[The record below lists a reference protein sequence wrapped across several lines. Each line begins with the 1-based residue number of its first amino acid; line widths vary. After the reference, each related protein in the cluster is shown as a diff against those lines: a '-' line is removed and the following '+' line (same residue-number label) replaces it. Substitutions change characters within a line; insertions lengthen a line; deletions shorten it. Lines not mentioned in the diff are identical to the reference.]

1 MRPQKFTLPIDSSS
15 FSHTNKKVVIV
26 SVFGKSQYRM
36 KGCKTDMLSSILQV
50 DLLNEPTVDETSM
63 CEIEGYHNVKD
74 KTVYLHLRGFLDSHT
89 LLSEYDRFVEK
100 QDCKDFLSVW
110 AHMRHKYARALLV
123 LFHISHVI
131 ILTHPTHTF
140 DYSYIHLFRAMDIV
154 RQKISP
160 QLSDVLSSI
169 SSIPKDWI
177 SNARPCS
184 PRVLFYFES
193 CPIPMALQDADNGG
207 NIKKLEHS
215 LEDQIYH
222 VLRKNRIVTNIS
234 SNSLFA
240 IPANQEFVYV
250 HNGPTESRDILGY
263 MMKKLI
269 QSCKVSSGGSTS
281 RSLASLDTNLET
293 DDTEIE
299 TRSFKSFLQQHIN
312 LAFGRG
318 FDDNVGRHSVPAYF
332 EVATKFILIITI
344 IVFMETQIPSLS
356 LFCNVANKILEYFI
370 KGTDKDLLS
379 LHSLLDTDVKFS
391 KSRCSKVLP
400 RALQTYQENLPQHY
414 TRAYHESK
422 LAHAMAVF
430 EMHARGPLFE
440 EFSEKLQAECDKH
453 WRTGRQMCEVL
464 SLTGNPCTNPI
475 HKGGSEGAGGGEQ
488 LEPGGDN
495 RHRIFPIY
503 SELPIMEHCSGVRYI
518 CACNC
523 GRCQGPRE
531 DPFSLRQANYDYFQ
545 MLAKQCGCAQLE
557 SIQFP
562 IFQPSTHN
570 FRAAQLFSGTK
581 RKDSLSRTN
590 LSTPQGQT
598 QPCSLGVE
606 NTLND
611 DITAYE
617 SGAPSPL
624 KSDPTEEDVPRLSN
638 KTSLTPSDGHKVVI
652 EVSDDA
658 ENTKEKSLV
667 RQPSTTEYL
676 PGMLHTE
683 SPAGLLPQFSSWSL
697 VCLGPSSL
705 YSHNLGLQH
714 QAGVLPTSAF
724 LLPWDVTVRLEHQK
738 ERGSLWPTINDHGVH
753 GYCPR
758 GKNFQN
764 LNTIRGRKSKSGK
777 EFVVKIFVGVEYECP
792 RGHRFMA
799 SAPDKVLKATGNGIV
814 KDSGNKVTSSTT
826 DMPLYFPCPCRQ
838 TQPLIAQL
846 MRIHVVTPKAPVHV
860 TLNPRV
866 QPGPPPCPIFVTGC
880 EEPIK
885 LSQSA
890 YWVLRLPYVY
900 MGEKGPYLP
909 PKEPVPPSHGRLL
922 AGMYGISEVVPEKK

>member
-1 MRPQKFTLPIDSSS
+1 MTSLLFFFS
-15 FSHTNKKVVIV
+15 FSETDKKVVIV
-26 SVFGKSQYRM
+26 SVFGKSQYRA
-36 KGCKTDMLSSILQV
+36 KGCKTDMLSSILQLNLLDKPEV
-50 DLLNEPTVDETSM
+50 DQQSW
-63 CEIEGYHNVKD
+63 CEIEGYYNPNE
-74 KTVYLHLRGFLDSHT
+74 KTVYLHLRGFLDAHM
-89 LLSEYDRFVEK
+89 LQAEYDKFTEK

-110 AHMRHKYARALLV
+110 AHMKDKYARALLV
-123 LFHISHVI
+123 LFHISHVMV
-131 ILTHPTHTF
+131 LTHPTHTF
-140 DYSYIHLFRAMDIV
+140 DYSYVHLFRAMDIV

-160 QLSDVLSSI
+160 QLSDVLSCIHSL
-169 SSIPKDWI
+169 PKDWI

-184 PRVLFYFES
+184 PRVLFYFET
-193 CPIPMALQDADNGG
+193 CPAVFQGQPGPDNEA

-250 HNGPTESRDILGY
+250 HTGNTDSKDMLGY
-263 MMKKLI
+263 MARKLV
-269 QSCKVSSGGSTS
+269 QSCKTSSSGTTS
-281 RSLASLDTNLET
+281 KSLTSLDSNSVVV
-293 DDTEIE
+293 DDTEAEIH
-299 TRSFKSFLQQHIN
+299 SFRSFLQQHIN
-312 LAFGRG
+312 LAFARG
-318 FDDNVGRHSVPAYF
+318 FDDNVSRHSVPAHF
-332 EVATKFILIITI
+332 E
-344 IVFMETQIPSLS
+344 IPTLNI
-356 LFCNVANKILEYFI
+356 FCQVANKVFDYFI
-370 KGTDKDLLS
+370 YGTDKELLA
-379 LHSLLDTDVKFS
+379 LHNLLDTDVKFS

-400 RALQTYQENLPQHY
+400 RALQAYQENLPQHY

-422 LAHAMAVF
+422 LAHAMGMF

-453 WRTGRQMCEVL
+453 WRAGRQMCEVL
-464 SLTGNPCTNPI
+464 SLTGHPCTNPV
-475 HKGGSEGAGGGEQ
+475 HRGGSEGAGGGEQ
-488 LEPGGDN
+488 SEPREDD
-495 RHRIFPIY
+495 
-503 SELPIMEHCSGVRYI
+503 SELPVREHCSGVRYV

-523 GRCQGPRE
+523 GRIQGSRE
-531 DPFSLRQANYDYFQ
+531 DPFSLKQANYDYFQ

-557 SIQFP
+557 LVQFP
-562 IFQPSTHN
+562 VFQPSTHN
-570 FRAAQLFSGTK
+570 YRAAQLFPATK
-581 RKDSLSRTN
+581 RHDSFSRN
-590 LSTPQGQT
+590 GSSTPQDT
-598 QPCSLGVE
+598 QACSLGAD
-606 NTLND
+606 TLN
-611 DITAYE
+611 E
-617 SGAPSPL
+617 STDYGSGGQSPTT
-624 KSDPTEEDVPRLSN
+624 SDLIEEDIPRLSS
-638 KTSLTPSDGHKVVI
+638 KTSLTPSDSHKVVI
-652 EVSDDA
+652 EVTDSDA
-658 ENTKEKSLV
+658 ENSKDKSLV

-697 VCLGPSSL
+697 ICLGPSSL

-714 QAGVLPTSAF
+714 QVGVFSTSAF

-738 ERGSLWPTINDHGVH
+738 ERNPLWPLVGDHG
-753 GYCPR
+753 GYSSR
-758 GKNFQN
+758 GGKNFQSMN
-764 LNTIRGRKSKSGK
+764 AIRGRKSKGGK

-799 SAPDKVLKATGNGIV
+799 SAPDKVLKATGSGIV

-838 TQPLIAQL
+838 TKPLIAQL

-885 LSQSA
+885 LSQST
-890 YWVLRLPYVY
+890 YWILRLPYVY

-909 PKEPVPPSHGRLL
+909 PKEPIPPSHGRLL

>member
-1 MRPQKFTLPIDSSS
+1 MRPQKFRLPCNPES
-15 FSHTNKKVVIV
+15 FVHTDKKVVIV
-26 SVFGKSQYRM
+26 SVFGKSQYRA
-36 KGCKTDMLSSILQV
+36 KGCKTNMLSSILQV
-50 DLLNEPTVDETSM
+50 GLLDEPEVDKDSF
-63 CEIEGYHNVKD
+63 CNIEGYYDSKD
-74 KTVYLHLRGFLDSHT
+74 KTIYLHLRGLLDTHT
-89 LLSEYDRFVEK
+89 LMAEYDKFLEK

-110 AHMRHKYARALLV
+110 AHMRDKYARALLV

-131 ILTHPTHTF
+131 VLTHSTHTF
-140 DYSYIHLFRAMDIV
+140 DYSYVHLFRAMDIV
-154 RQKISP
+154 RQKVSP
-160 QLSDVLSSI
+160 QLSDVLSCIYSL
-169 SSIPKDWI
+169 PKDWV
-177 SNARPCS
+177 SNVRPCS
-184 PRVLFYFES
+184 PRVLFYFET
-193 CPIPMALQDADNGG
+193 CPAVFQDPASGA

-215 LEDQIYH
+215 LEDQIYQ

-250 HNGPTESRDILGY
+250 HTGTTESRDILGY
-263 MMKKLI
+263 MARKLI

-281 RSLASLDTNLET
+281 RSLASQDSNIQI
-293 DDTEIE
+293 DDSEAE
-299 TRSFKSFLQQHIN
+299 TRSFRSFLQQHIN
-312 LAFGRG
+312 LAFARG
-318 FDDNVGRHSVPAYF
+318 FDDNVGRHTVPAYF
-332 EVATKFILIITI
+332 E
-344 IVFMETQIPSLS
+344 IPSIAT
-356 LFCNVANKILEYFI
+356 FCDVANKVYDYFI
-370 KGTDKDLLS
+370 HGTDKELLS

-414 TRAYHESK
+414 TRTYHETK

-440 EFSEKLQAECDKH
+440 EFSEKLQAECEKH
-453 WRTGRQMCEVL
+453 WRSGRQMCEVL

-475 HKGGSEGAGGGEQ
+475 HRGGSEGAGGGEQ
-488 LEPGGDN
+488 AEQRDGDN
-495 RHRIFPIY
+495 D
-503 SELPIMEHCSGVRYI
+503 LPIREHCSGVRYV

-523 GRCQGPRE
+523 GRCQSSRE

-562 IFQPSTHN
+562 VFQPSTHN
-570 FRAAQLFSGTK
+570 YRPAQLFSTK
-581 RKDSLSRTN
+581 RKDSFSHEEAP
-590 LSTPQGQT
+590 TPQGNT
-598 QPCSLGVE
+598 QACSLGV
-606 NTLND
+606 NTSND
-611 DITAYE
+611 DIRSPYG
-617 SGAPSPL
+617 SGGQSEQTSETNEDAP
-624 KSDPTEEDVPRLSN
+624 KLSS
-638 KTSLTPSDGHKVVI
+638 KTSLTPSDAHKVVI
-652 EVSDDA
+652 EVSDSDA
-658 ENTKEKSLV
+658 ENSKEKSLV

-738 ERGSLWPTINDHGVH
+738 ERGSLWPTIGDH

-764 LNTIRGRKSKSGK
+764 MNTIRGRKSKGGK

-814 KDSGNKVTSSTT
+814 KDSGNKVTSSTA

-838 TQPLIAQL
+838 TKPLIAQL

-880 EEPIK
+880 DEPIK

-900 MGEKGPYLP
+900 MDEKGPYLA
-909 PKEPVPPSHGRLL
+909 PKEPVPTSHGRLL
-922 AGMYGISEVVPEKK
+922 AGMYGISEVLPEKK

>member
-1 MRPQKFTLPIDSSS
+1 MRPQRFQLPCNADR
-15 FSHTNKKVVIV
+15 FPCTDKKVVIV
-26 SVFGKSQYRM
+26 SVFGKSQYRS
-36 KGCKTDMLSSILQV
+36 KGCKTSMLSSILQV
-50 DLLNEPTVDETSM
+50 DLLDEPQMDLDTFS
-63 CEIEGYHNVKD
+63 EIEGYYDTKD
-74 KTVYLHLRGFLDSHT
+74 KTIYLHLRGLLDTHS
-89 LLSEYDRFVEK
+89 LLTEYNRFAEK

-110 AHMRHKYARALLV
+110 AHMRDKYARALLV

-131 ILTHPTHTF
+131 VLVHPTHTF
-140 DYSYIHLFRAMDIV
+140 DYSYVHLFRAMDIV
-154 RQKISP
+154 RQKVSP
-160 QLSDVLSSI
+160 QLSDVLSCIYSL
-169 SSIPKDWI
+169 PKDWVA
-177 SNARPCS
+177 NVRPCS
-184 PRVLFYFES
+184 PRVLFYFET
-193 CPIPMALQDADNGG
+193 CPIVFQDSASGT
-207 NIKKLEHS
+207 NIKRLEHS

-250 HNGPTESRDILGY
+250 HTGTTESRDILGY
-263 MMKKLI
+263 MAKKLI

-281 RSLASLDTNLET
+281 RSLASQDSNIPVDDQET
-293 DDTEIE
+293 E
-299 TRSFKSFLQQHIN
+299 TRSFRLFLQQHIN
-312 LAFGRG
+312 LAFARG

-332 EVATKFILIITI
+332 E
-344 IVFMETQIPSLS
+344 IPTAGI
-356 LFCNVANKILEYFI
+356 FYEVANKVYDYFMH
-370 KGTDKDLLS
+370 GTDKELLT

-414 TRAYHESK
+414 TRAYHETK

-440 EFSEKLQAECDKH
+440 EFSEKLQAECEKH
-453 WRTGRQMCEVL
+453 WRSGRQMCEVL

-475 HKGGSEGAGGGEQ
+475 HRGGSEGAGGGEQ
-488 LEPGGDN
+488 PEPRDN
-495 RHRIFPIY
+495 DND
-503 SELPIMEHCSGVRYI
+503 LPIREHCSGVRYI

-523 GRCQGPRE
+523 GRCQGSRE
-531 DPFSLRQANYDYFQ
+531 DPFSLRQANYEYFQ

-557 SIQFP
+557 NIQFP
-562 IFQPSTHN
+562 VFQPSTHN
-570 FRAAQLFSGTK
+570 YRPAQLLSITKLSDDVRTPYGSG
-581 RKDSLSRTN
+581 
-590 LSTPQGQT
+590 GQF
-598 QPCSLGVE
+598 QQISEP
-606 NTLND
+606 N
-611 DITAYE
+611 
-617 SGAPSPL
+617 
-624 KSDPTEEDVPRLSN
+624 EDVPKLS
-638 KTSLTPSDGHKVVI
+638 KTSLTPSDAHKVVI
-652 EVSDDA
+652 EVSDSDA
-658 ENTKEKSLV
+658 DNKEKSLV

-738 ERGSLWPTINDHGVH
+738 ERGSLWPTISDHGAH

-764 LNTIRGRKSKSGK
+764 MNTIRGRKSKGGK

-814 KDSGNKVTSSTT
+814 KDSGNKVTSSTA

-838 TQPLIAQL
+838 TKPLIAQL

-880 EEPIK
+880 DEPIK

-900 MGEKGPYLP
+900 MDEKGPYLA
-909 PKEPVPPSHGRLL
+909 PKEPVPTSQGRLL

>member
-1 MRPQKFTLPIDSSS
+1 MRVQKFKLPCNVDS
-15 FSHTNKKVVIV
+15 FANADRKVVIV
-26 SVFGKSQYRM
+26 SVFGKSQFCT
-36 KGCKTDMLSSILQV
+36 KGCKAEMLGSVLQV
-50 DLLNEPTVDETSM
+50 DLLDEPGVDEESS
-63 CEIEGYHNVKD
+63 CEIEGYHDVKER
-74 KTVYLHLRGFLDSHT
+74 TVYLHLRGLLDAHT
-89 LLSEYDRFVEK
+89 LVSSYDRFIEK
-100 QDCKDFLSVW
+100 HERKDFLSAW
-110 AHMRHKYARALLV
+110 AHMRDKYARALLI
-123 LFHISHVI
+123 LFHISHIV

-140 DYSYIHLFRAMDIV
+140 DYSYVHLFRALDIV
-154 RQKISP
+154 RQKTSP
-160 QLSDVLSSI
+160 QLSDVLSCI
-169 SSIPKDWI
+169 SGVPKDWI
-177 SNARPCS
+177 SNVRPCS
-184 PRVLFYFES
+184 PRVLFYFET
-193 CPIPMALQDADNGG
+193 CPAVFRDPDSGA

-250 HNGPTESRDILGY
+250 NTGSIESRDIFGY
-263 MMKKLI
+263 MTRKLI
-269 QSCKVSSGGSTS
+269 QSCKLSSGSNTS
-281 RSLASLDTNLET
+281 RSLASIESNLTVTDTDAESHTFRL
-293 DDTEIE
+293 
-299 TRSFKSFLQQHIN
+299 FLQQHIM
-312 LAFGRG
+312 LAFSRG
-318 FDDNVGRHSVPAYF
+318 FDDNVGRHSVPAHF
-332 EVATKFILIITI
+332 E
-344 IVFMETQIPSLS
+344 IPTLS
-356 LFCNVANKILEYFI
+356 LFMEVASKVYEFYIQS
-370 KGTDKDLLS
+370 TDKELLS

-400 RALQTYQENLPQHY
+400 RALQTYQDNLPQHY
-414 TRAYHESK
+414 TRAYHETK
-422 LAHAMAVF
+422 LGHAIAVF

-440 EFSEKLQAECDKH
+440 DFSEKLQVECDKH
-453 WRTGRQMCEVL
+453 WRAGRQMCEVL

-488 LEPGGDN
+488 NEPRDDD
-495 RHRIFPIY
+495 
-503 SELPIMEHCSGVRYI
+503 SDLQVMEHCSGVRYV

-523 GRCQGPRE
+523 GRCQGSRD

-562 IFQPSTHN
+562 VFQPSTHN
-570 FRAAQLFSGTK
+570 FRAAQLFSATQ
-581 RKDSLSRTN
+581 RKDSLCRAE
-590 LSTPQGQT
+590 LSTPQGPT
-598 QPCSLGVE
+598 QGCSLGVSS
-606 NTLND
+606 LHD
-611 DITAYE
+611 DIAAYG
-617 SGAPSPL
+617 SGGQSPPTTC
-624 KSDPTEEDVPRLSN
+624 DPTVEDAPRLCS

-652 EVSDDA
+652 QVTDA
-658 ENTKEKSLV
+658 DLEHTKDRTLI

-683 SPAGLLPQFSSWSL
+683 SPSGLLPQFSSWSL

-714 QAGVLPTSAF
+714 QTGVLSNSAF

-738 ERGSLWPTINDHGVH
+738 DRGSLWPTVGDHSGH
-753 GYCPR
+753 GYSPR

-764 LNTIRGRKSKSGK
+764 MNTIRGRKSKGGK

-799 SAPDKVLKATGNGIV
+799 SAPDKVLKASGNGIV
-814 KDSGNKVTSSTT
+814 KDSGNKVTSSTA
-826 DMPLYFPCPCRQ
+826 DMPLYFPCACRQ
-838 TQPLIAQL
+838 SKPLIAQL

-900 MGEKGPYLP
+900 MGEKGPYLA
-909 PKEPVPPSHGRLL
+909 PKEPVPISHGRLL

>member
-1 MRPQKFTLPIDSSS
+1 MRPHKFKLPCDVDS
-15 FSHTNKKVVIV
+15 FSQTDKKVVIV
-26 SVFGKSQYRM
+26 SVFGKSQYRA
-36 KGCKTDMLSSILQV
+36 KGCKTDMLSSILQLN
-50 DLLNEPTVDETSM
+50 LLDEPEIDQQSG
-63 CEIEGYHNVKD
+63 CEIEGYYNHKE
-74 KTVYLHLRGFLDSHT
+74 KTVCLHLRGFLDART
-89 LLSEYDRFVEK
+89 LLAEYDKFTEK
-100 QDCKDFLSVW
+100 QDCKDFLSIW
-110 AHMRHKYARALLV
+110 AHMKDKYARALLV
-123 LFHISHVI
+123 LFHISHIMV
-131 ILTHPTHTF
+131 LTHPTHTF

-160 QLSDVLSSI
+160 QLSDVLSCIHSL
-169 SSIPKDWI
+169 PKDWI

-184 PRVLFYFES
+184 PRVLFYFET
-193 CPIPMALQDADNGG
+193 CPAVFQNPDNEA

-250 HNGPTESRDILGY
+250 HTGNTDSRDMLGY
-263 MMKKLI
+263 MARKLI
-269 QSCKVSSGGSTS
+269 QSCKTSSSGTTS
-281 RSLASLDTNLET
+281 RSLNNLDSNPIIV
-293 DDTEIE
+293 DDTETE
-299 TRSFKSFLQQHIN
+299 THMFRSFLQQHIN
-312 LAFGRG
+312 LAFVRG
-318 FDDNVGRHSVPAYF
+318 FDDNVSRHSIPAHF
-332 EVATKFILIITI
+332 E
-344 IVFMETQIPSLS
+344 IPTLNI
-356 LFCNVANKILEYFI
+356 FCQVANKVFDYFI
-370 KGTDKDLLS
+370 HGTDKELS
-379 LHSLLDTDVKFS
+379 TLHNLLDTDVKFS

-400 RALQTYQENLPQHY
+400 RALQAYQENLPQHY

-453 WRTGRQMCEVL
+453 WRAGRQMCEVL
-464 SLTGNPCTNPI
+464 SLTGHPCTNPV
-475 HKGGSEGAGGGEQ
+475 HRGGSE
-488 LEPGGDN
+488 
-495 RHRIFPIY
+495 
-503 SELPIMEHCSGVRYI
+503 EHCSGVRYV

-523 GRCQGPRE
+523 GRVQGSRE
-531 DPFSLRQANYDYFQ
+531 DPFSLRQANHDYFQ

-557 SIQFP
+557 SIQFSV
-562 IFQPSTHN
+562 FQPSTHN
-570 FRAAQLFSGTK
+570 YRAAQLFSATK
-581 RKDSLSRTN
+581 RHDSFSRN
-590 LSTPQGQT
+590 GSSTPQDT
-598 QPCSLGVE
+598 QACSLGTD
-606 NTLND
+606 TLND
-611 DITAYE
+611 ENTDYG
-617 SGAPSPL
+617 SGGQSSAT
-624 KSDPTEEDVPRLSN
+624 SDPIEGDIPRLSS
-638 KTSLTPSDGHKVVI
+638 KT
-652 EVSDDA
+652 
-658 ENTKEKSLV
+658 NKSLV

-697 VCLGPSSL
+697 ICLGPSSL

-714 QAGVLPTSAF
+714 QIGVFPTSAF

-738 ERGSLWPTINDHGVH
+738 ERNPLWPLVGDHG

-764 LNTIRGRKSKSGK
+764 MNAIRGRKSKGGK

-814 KDSGNKVTSSTT
+814 KDSGNKVTSSTA

-838 TQPLIAQL
+838 TKPLIAQL

-890 YWVLRLPYVY
+890 YWILRLPYIY

-909 PKEPVPPSHGRLL
+909 PKELVPPSHGRLL

>member
-1 MRPQKFTLPIDSSS
+1 MRPQKFTLPIDASS
-15 FSHTNKKVVIV
+15 FSHTNKKVVVV
-26 SVFGKSQYRM
+26 SVFGKSQYRT

-110 AHMRHKYARALLV
+110 AHMRYKYARALLV

-160 QLSDVLSSI
+160 QLSDVLSGI
-169 SSIPKDWI
+169 STIPKDWI

-193 CPIPMALQDADNGG
+193 CPIPMTLQDADNGG

-332 EVATKFILIITI
+332 E
-344 IVFMETQIPSLS
+344 IPTLS

-370 KGTDKDLLS
+370 KGIDKELLS

-495 RHRIFPIY
+495 

-570 FRAAQLFSGTK
+570 FRAAQLFSGMK

-658 ENTKEKSLV
+658 ENTKGSLLQKSLV

>member
-1 MRPQKFTLPIDSSS
+1 MRPQKFKLPFNTDSLP
-15 FSHTNKKVVIV
+15 NAERKVVVV
-26 SVFGKSQYRM
+26 SVFGKSHFRA
-36 KGCKTDMLSSILQV
+36 KACKTEMLSSILQTS
-50 DLLNEPTVDETSM
+50 LLDDPTVDEDDL
-63 CEIEGYHNVKD
+63 CEIEGYHDAKD
-74 KTVYLHLRGFLDSHT
+74 RVVYLHVRGLLDTHT
-89 LLSEYDRFVEK
+89 LINAYDRFIDK
-100 QDCKDFLSVW
+100 SDSKDFLTAW
-110 AHMRHKYARALLV
+110 AHMREKYSRALLV
-123 LFHISHVI
+123 LFHVSHVL
-131 ILTHPTHTF
+131 ILTHPTHSF
-140 DYSYIHLFRAMDIV
+140 DYSYVHLFRALDVV
-154 RQKISP
+154 RQKTSGQVGEI
-160 QLSDVLSSI
+160 LSGIPGL
-169 SSIPKDWI
+169 PKDWAT
-177 SNARPCS
+177 NVRPCS
-184 PRVLFYFES
+184 PRVLFYFET
-193 CPIPMALQDADNGG
+193 CPSSFRDSEGG

-222 VLRKNRIVTNIS
+222 ILRKNRIVTNIS
-234 SNSLFA
+234 TNSLFA

-250 HNGPTESRDILGY
+250 HTGPTESRDILGH
-263 MMKKLI
+263 MVRKLI
-269 QSCKVSSGGSTS
+269 QSCKVSSGGDTS
-281 RSLASLDTNLET
+281 RSLASVDSLFLSNDLE
-293 DDTEIE
+293 DE
-299 TRSFKSFLQQHIN
+299 THTFKSFLQQHIS
-312 LAFGRG
+312 LAFAKG
-318 FDDNVGRHSVPAYF
+318 FDDNVGRLAAPTHF
-332 EVATKFILIITI
+332 
-344 IVFMETQIPSLS
+344 QIPTLS
-356 LFCNVANKILEYFI
+356 LFFEVVNKLMDFFVKRMDRE
-370 KGTDKDLLS
+370 TS
-379 LHSLLDTDVKFS
+379 TLHHLLDTDVKFS

-400 RALQTYQENLPQHY
+400 RALQTYQDGLPQHY
-414 TRAYHESK
+414 TRAYHETK

-440 EFSEKLQAECDKH
+440 EFSEKLQQECDKH
-453 WRTGRQMCEVL
+453 WRAGKQMCEVL

-488 LEPGGDN
+488 VEPRDDDGD
-495 RHRIFPIY
+495 
-503 SELPIMEHCSGVRYI
+503 LPIMEHSSGVRYV

-545 MLAKQCGCAQLE
+545 LLAKQCGCSQLE

-562 IFQPSTHN
+562 VFQPSIHN
-570 FRAAQLFSGTK
+570 FRPAQLFPVTK
-581 RKDSLSRTN
+581 RKDSFSRIE

-598 QPCSLGVE
+598 QACSLGV
-606 NTLND
+606 NTLHDDVPVFGSGQSAPTSDLIND
-611 DITAYE
+611 DHQ
-617 SGAPSPL
+617 
-624 KSDPTEEDVPRLSN
+624 RLSN
-638 KTSLTPSDGHKVVI
+638 KASLTPGDTTDVPDAHNVVI
-652 EVSDDA
+652 EVCDVDLENNKEPEQLHCSTPEVSDA
-658 ENTKEKSLV
+658 EASEKSLV

-683 SPAGLLPQFSSWSL
+683 SPVGLLPQFSSWSL

-714 QAGVLPTSAF
+714 QTGVLATSAF

-738 ERGSLWPTINDHGVH
+738 ERGSLWPMVGDNPSHSYNRG
-753 GYCPR
+753 

-764 LNTIRGRKSKSGK
+764 MNSIRGRKSKGGK

-799 SAPDKVLKATGNGIV
+799 SAPDKVLKATGTGIV
-814 KDSGNKVTSSTT
+814 KDSGNKVTSSTA

-838 TQPLIAQL
+838 TKPLMAQL

-900 MGEKGPYLP
+900 MGEKGPYLA
-909 PKEPVPPSHGRLL
+909 PKEPVPIAHGRLL

>member
-1 MRPQKFTLPIDSSS
+1 MRPQKFRLPCSAGS
-15 FSHTNKKVVIV
+15 FIHTDKKVVIV
-26 SVFGKSQYRM
+26 SVFGKSQYSA
-36 KGCKTDMLSSILQV
+36 KGCKTNMLSSILQMG
-50 DLLNEPTVDETSM
+50 LLDEPEVENESF
-63 CEIEGYHNVKD
+63 CEIEGYYDSKD
-74 KTVYLHLRGFLDSHT
+74 RTIYLHLRGLLDTHT
-89 LLSEYDRFVEK
+89 LLTEYDKFVEK

-110 AHMRHKYARALLV
+110 AHMRDKYARALLV

-140 DYSYIHLFRAMDIV
+140 DYSYVHLFRAMDMV
-154 RQKISP
+154 RQKVSP

-169 SSIPKDWI
+169 YSLPKDWI
-177 SNARPCS
+177 SNVRPCS
-184 PRVLFYFES
+184 PRVLFYFET
-193 CPIPMALQDADNGG
+193 CPTVFQDPASGA

-215 LEDQIYH
+215 LEDQIYQ

-250 HNGPTESRDILGY
+250 HTGTTESRDILGY
-263 MMKKLI
+263 MAKKLI

-281 RSLASLDTNLET
+281 RSLASQDSNIQI
-293 DDTEIE
+293 DDTETE
-299 TRSFKSFLQQHIN
+299 TRSFRSFLQQHIN
-312 LAFGRG
+312 LAFARG

-332 EVATKFILIITI
+332 E
-344 IVFMETQIPSLS
+344 IPNVTT
-356 LFCNVANKILEYFI
+356 FCEVANKVYDYFI
-370 KGTDKDLLS
+370 HGTDKELLT

-414 TRAYHESK
+414 TRAYHETK
-422 LAHAMAVF
+422 LAHAMGVF

-440 EFSEKLQAECDKH
+440 EFNEKLQAECEKH
-453 WRTGRQMCEVL
+453 WRSGRQMCEVL

-475 HKGGSEGAGGGEQ
+475 HRGGSEGAGGGEQ
-488 LEPGGDN
+488 TEQRENDN
-495 RHRIFPIY
+495 D
-503 SELPIMEHCSGVRYI
+503 LPIREHCSGVRYI

-523 GRCQGPRE
+523 GRCQGSRE

-557 SIQFP
+557 NIQFP
-562 IFQPSTHN
+562 VFQPSTHN
-570 FRAAQLFSGTK
+570 YRPAQLFSTK
-581 RKDSLSRTN
+581 REDSFTHTESPTSEGN
-590 LSTPQGQT
+590 T
-598 QPCSLGVE
+598 QACSLGV

-611 DITAYE
+611 DIRTPYG
-617 SGAPSPL
+617 SGGQSP
-624 KSDPTEEDVPRLSN
+624 PTSETNEDVPKLSS
-638 KTSLTPSDGHKVVI
+638 KTSLTPSDAHKVVI
-652 EVSDDA
+652 EVSDSDA
-658 ENTKEKSLV
+658 ENAKEKSLV

-714 QAGVLPTSAF
+714 QAGVLATSAF

-738 ERGSLWPTINDHGVH
+738 ERGSLWPTIGDHGTH
-753 GYCPR
+753 NYCAR

-764 LNTIRGRKSKSGK
+764 MNTIRGRKSKGGK

-814 KDSGNKVTSSTT
+814 KDSGNKVTSSTA

-838 TQPLIAQL
+838 TKPLIAQL

-860 TLNPRV
+860 TVNPRV

-880 EEPIK
+880 DEPIK

-900 MGEKGPYLP
+900 MDEKGPYLA
-909 PKEPVPPSHGRLL
+909 PKEPVPTSHGRLL
-922 AGMYGISEVVPEKK
+922 AGMYGISEVLPEKKI

>member
-1 MRPQKFTLPIDSSS
+1 MRPRKFRLPLNVDN
-15 FSHTNKKVVIV
+15 FTHTDKKIVVV
-26 SVFGKSQYRM
+26 SVFGKSQYRA
-36 KGCKTDMLSSILQV
+36 KGCKADMLSSVLQV
-50 DLLNEPTVDETSM
+50 NLLDEVQVDEDSM
-63 CEIEGYHNVKD
+63 CEIEGYYNTNE
-74 KTVYLHLRGFLDSHT
+74 KTVYLHLRGLLDTHT
-89 LLSEYDRFVEK
+89 LLAEYDKFTEK

-110 AHMRHKYARALLV
+110 AHMRDKYARALLI

-140 DYSYIHLFRAMDIV
+140 DYNYVHLFRAMDII

-160 QLSDVLSSI
+160 QLSDVLSCIHSL
-169 SSIPKDWI
+169 PKDWI
-177 SNARPCS
+177 SNVRPCS

-193 CPIPMALQDADNGG
+193 CPVVFQNPDNDV
-207 NIKKLEHS
+207 NIKKLEHC

-250 HNGPTESRDILGY
+250 HTGSTESSDMLGY
-263 MMKKLI
+263 MASKLI
-269 QSCKVSSGGSTS
+269 QACKVGSSGSTS
-281 RSLASLDTNLET
+281 RSLASLDSYVST
-293 DDTEIE
+293 DDTEE
-299 TRSFKSFLQQHIN
+299 EPHSFRLFLQQHIN
-312 LAFGRG
+312 LAFARG

-332 EVATKFILIITI
+332 EIPTLN
-344 IVFMETQIPSLS
+344 VFCQ
-356 LFCNVANKILEYFI
+356 VANKVFDYFI
-370 KGTDKDLLS
+370 HSTDKELLA
-379 LHSLLDTDVKFS
+379 LHNLLDTDVKFS

-453 WRTGRQMCEVL
+453 WRAGRQMCEVL
-464 SLTGNPCTNPI
+464 SLTGHPCTNPI

-488 LEPGGDN
+488 TEPREDDG
-495 RHRIFPIY
+495 
-503 SELPIMEHCSGVRYI
+503 ELPVREHCSGVRYV

-523 GRCQGPRE
+523 GRYQNSRE

-545 MLAKQCGCAQLE
+545 LLAKQCGCAQLE

-562 IFQPSTHN
+562 VFQPSTHN
-570 FRAAQLFSGTK
+570 FRAAQLFSATK
-581 RKDSLSRTN
+581 RHDSFSRTGS
-590 LSTPQGQT
+590 STPQGHT
-598 QPCSLGVE
+598 QACSLGGDS
-606 NTLND
+606 LNGE
-611 DITAYE
+611 ITDYG
-617 SGAPSPL
+617 SGGQSPVT
-624 KSDPTEEDVPRLSN
+624 SDPIEEDIPRLSS
-638 KTSLTPSDGHKVVI
+638 KTSLTPSDAHKVVI
-652 EVSDDA
+652 EVTDSDA
-658 ENTKEKSLV
+658 ENSKEKSLV

-714 QAGVLPTSAF
+714 QTGVLPTSAF

-738 ERGSLWPTINDHGVH
+738 ERSSLWPTINDHGAH
-753 GYCPR
+753 GGYCPR

-764 LNTIRGRKSKSGK
+764 ANPIRGRKSKGGK

-799 SAPDKVLKATGNGIV
+799 SAPDKVLKATGSGIV
-814 KDSGNKVTSSTT
+814 KDSGNKVTSSTA
-826 DMPLYFPCPCRQ
+826 DMPLYFPCPCRS
-838 TQPLIAQL
+838 TKPLIAQL

-890 YWVLRLPYVY
+890 YWILRLPYVY
-900 MGEKGPYLP
+900 MGEKGPYLV
-909 PKEPVPPSHGRLL
+909 PKEPVPTSHGRLL
-922 AGMYGISEVVPEKK
+922 AGMYGISEVMPEKK

>member
-1 MRPQKFTLPIDSSS
+1 MRPRKFKLPCDVDS
-15 FSHTNKKVVIV
+15 FSETDKKVVIV
-26 SVFGKSQYRM
+26 SVFGKSQYRA
-36 KGCKTDMLSSILQV
+36 KGCKTDMLSSILQLNLLDKPEV
-50 DLLNEPTVDETSM
+50 DQQSW
-63 CEIEGYHNVKD
+63 CEIEGYYNPNE
-74 KTVYLHLRGFLDSHT
+74 KTVYLHLRGFLDAHM
-89 LLSEYDRFVEK
+89 LQAEYDKFTEK

-110 AHMRHKYARALLV
+110 AHMKDKYARALLV
-123 LFHISHVI
+123 LFHISHVMV
-131 ILTHPTHTF
+131 LTHPTHTF
-140 DYSYIHLFRAMDIV
+140 DYSYVHLFRAMDIV

-160 QLSDVLSSI
+160 QLSDVLSCIHSL
-169 SSIPKDWI
+169 PKDWI

-184 PRVLFYFES
+184 PRVLFYFET
-193 CPIPMALQDADNGG
+193 CPAVFQGQPGPDNEA

-250 HNGPTESRDILGY
+250 HTGNTDSKDMLGY
-263 MMKKLI
+263 MARKLV
-269 QSCKVSSGGSTS
+269 QSCKTSSSGTTS
-281 RSLASLDTNLET
+281 KSLTSLDSNSVVV
-293 DDTEIE
+293 DDTEAEIH
-299 TRSFKSFLQQHIN
+299 SFRSFLQQHIN
-312 LAFGRG
+312 LAFARG
-318 FDDNVGRHSVPAYF
+318 FDDNVSRHSVPAHF
-332 EVATKFILIITI
+332 E
-344 IVFMETQIPSLS
+344 IPTLNI
-356 LFCNVANKILEYFI
+356 FCQVANKVFDYFI
-370 KGTDKDLLS
+370 HGTDKELLA
-379 LHSLLDTDVKFS
+379 LHNLLDTDVKFS

-400 RALQTYQENLPQHY
+400 RALQAYQENLPQHY

-422 LAHAMAVF
+422 LAHAMGMF

-453 WRTGRQMCEVL
+453 WRAGRQMCEVL
-464 SLTGNPCTNPI
+464 SLTGHPCTNPV
-475 HKGGSEGAGGGEQ
+475 HRGGSEGAGGGEQ
-488 LEPGGDN
+488 SEPREDD
-495 RHRIFPIY
+495 
-503 SELPIMEHCSGVRYI
+503 SELPVREHCSGVRYV

-523 GRCQGPRE
+523 GRIQGSRE
-531 DPFSLRQANYDYFQ
+531 DPFSLKQANYDYFQ

-557 SIQFP
+557 LVQFP
-562 IFQPSTHN
+562 VFQPSTHN
-570 FRAAQLFSGTK
+570 YRAAQLFPATK
-581 RKDSLSRTN
+581 RHDSFSRN
-590 LSTPQGQT
+590 GSSTPQDT
-598 QPCSLGVE
+598 QACSLGAD
-606 NTLND
+606 TLNVK
-611 DITAYE
+611 DIPPLMSGNIAE
-617 SGAPSPL
+617 STDYGSGGQSPTT
-624 KSDPTEEDVPRLSN
+624 SDPIEEDIPRLSS
-638 KTSLTPSDGHKVVI
+638 KTSLTPSDSHKVVI
-652 EVSDDA
+652 EVTDSDA
-658 ENTKEKSLV
+658 ENSKDKSLV

-697 VCLGPSSL
+697 ICLGPSSL

-714 QAGVLPTSAF
+714 QVGVFPTSAF

-738 ERGSLWPTINDHGVH
+738 ERNPLWPLVGDHG
-753 GYCPR
+753 GYSSR
-758 GKNFQN
+758 GGKNFQSMN
-764 LNTIRGRKSKSGK
+764 AIRGRKSKGGK

-799 SAPDKVLKATGNGIV
+799 SAPDKVLKATGSGIV

-838 TQPLIAQL
+838 TKPLIAQL

-885 LSQSA
+885 LSQST
-890 YWVLRLPYVY
+890 YWILRLPYVY

-909 PKEPVPPSHGRLL
+909 PKEPIPPSHGRLL

>member
-1 MRPQKFTLPIDSSS
+1 MYSRLLFESQKREVINHTLFIGAVKWQTPPLACQPMSARPRCGCLLDRAGFRMCFLQAD
-15 FSHTNKKVVIV
+15 KKVVIV
-26 SVFGKSQYRM
+26 SVFGKSQYRA
-36 KGCKTDMLSSILQV
+36 KGCKTDMLSSILQLN
-50 DLLNEPTVDETSM
+50 LLDEPEIDQQSG
-63 CEIEGYHNVKD
+63 CEIEGYYNPKE
-74 KTVYLHLRGFLDSHT
+74 KTVCLNLRGFLDAHT
-89 LLSEYDRFVEK
+89 LLAEYDKFTEK

-110 AHMRHKYARALLV
+110 AHMKDKYARALLV
-123 LFHISHVI
+123 LFHISHIMV
-131 ILTHPTHTF
+131 LTHPTHTF
-140 DYSYIHLFRAMDIV
+140 DYSYVHLFRAMDIV

-160 QLSDVLSSI
+160 QLSDVLSCIHSL
-169 SSIPKDWI
+169 PKDWI

-184 PRVLFYFES
+184 PRVLFYFET
-193 CPIPMALQDADNGG
+193 CPAVFQNPDNEA

-250 HNGPTESRDILGY
+250 HTGNTDSRDMLGY
-263 MMKKLI
+263 MARKLI
-269 QSCKVSSGGSTS
+269 QSCKTSSSGTTL
-281 RSLASLDTNLET
+281 RSLSNLDSNPIIV
-293 DDTEIE
+293 DDTE
-299 TRSFKSFLQQHIN
+299 
-312 LAFGRG
+312 
-318 FDDNVGRHSVPAYF
+318 
-332 EVATKFILIITI
+332 
-344 IVFMETQIPSLS
+344 
-356 LFCNVANKILEYFI
+356 
-370 KGTDKDLLS
+370 TDKELLM
-379 LHSLLDTDVKFS
+379 LHNLLDTDVKFS

-400 RALQTYQENLPQHY
+400 RALQAYQENLPQHY

-440 EFSEKLQAECDKH
+440 EFNEKLQAECDKH
-453 WRTGRQMCEVL
+453 WRAGRQMCEVL
-464 SLTGNPCTNPI
+464 SLTGHPCTNPI
-475 HKGGSEGAGGGEQ
+475 HRGGSEGAGGGEQ
-488 LEPGGDN
+488 TEPREDD
-495 RHRIFPIY
+495 
-503 SELPIMEHCSGVRYI
+503 SELPVREHCSGVRYV

-523 GRCQGPRE
+523 GRVQGSRE
-531 DPFSLRQANYDYFQ
+531 DPFSLRQANHDYFQ

-562 IFQPSTHN
+562 VFQPSTHN
-570 FRAAQLFSGTK
+570 YRAAQLFSATK
-581 RKDSLSRTN
+581 RHDSFSRN
-590 LSTPQGQT
+590 GSSTPQDT
-598 QPCSLGVE
+598 QACSLGTD
-606 NTLND
+606 TLNGNGGQSSA
-611 DITAYE
+611 T
-617 SGAPSPL
+617 
-624 KSDPTEEDVPRLSN
+624 SDPIEGDIPRLSN
-638 KTSLTPSDGHKVVI
+638 KTSLTPSDSHKVVI
-652 EVSDDA
+652 EVTDSDA
-658 ENTKEKSLV
+658 ENSKDKSLV

-683 SPAGLLPQFSSWSL
+683 SPAGLLPQFSNWSL

-714 QAGVLPTSAF
+714 QIGVFPTSAF

-738 ERGSLWPTINDHGVH
+738 ERNPLWPLVGDHG

-758 GKNFQN
+758 GGKNFQN
-764 LNTIRGRKSKSGK
+764 MNAIRGRKSKGGK

-799 SAPDKVLKATGNGIV
+799 SAPDKVLKATGSGIV
-814 KDSGNKVTSSTT
+814 KDSGNKVTSSTA

-838 TQPLIAQL
+838 TKPLIAQL

-890 YWVLRLPYVY
+890 YWILRLPYVY
-900 MGEKGPYLP
+900 MGDKGPYLP
-909 PKEPVPPSHGRLL
+909 PKEPVPPAHGRLL

>member
-1 MRPQKFTLPIDSSS
+1 MRPQKFRFPCDIES
-15 FSHTNKKVVIV
+15 FVQTDKKVVIV
-26 SVFGKSQYRM
+26 SVFGKSQYRA
-36 KGCKTDMLSSILQV
+36 KGCKTNMLGSILQV
-50 DLLNEPTVDETSM
+50 GLLDEPEVNEDSY
-63 CEIEGYHNVKD
+63 CEIEGYYDTKD
-74 KTVYLHLRGFLDSHT
+74 KTIYLHLRGLLDTHT
-89 LLSEYDRFVEK
+89 LVSEYDRFMEK

-110 AHMRHKYARALLV
+110 AHMRDKYARALLV

-140 DYSYIHLFRAMDIV
+140 DYSYVHLFRAIDIV
-154 RQKISP
+154 RQKVSP
-160 QLSDVLSSI
+160 QLSDVLSCIYSL
-169 SSIPKDWI
+169 PKDWV
-177 SNARPCS
+177 SNVRPCS
-184 PRVLFYFES
+184 PRVLFYFET
-193 CPIPMALQDADNGG
+193 CPSVFQDSSSGA

-250 HNGPTESRDILGY
+250 HTGTNESRDILGY
-263 MMKKLI
+263 MARKLM

-281 RSLASLDTNLET
+281 RSLASQDSNIQI
-293 DDTEIE
+293 DDTESD
-299 TRSFKSFLQQHIN
+299 TRSFRSFLQQHIN
-312 LAFGRG
+312 LAFARG
-318 FDDNVGRHSVPAYF
+318 FDDNVGRHSMPAYF
-332 EVATKFILIITI
+332 EIPNV
-344 IVFMETQIPSLS
+344 QI
-356 LFCNVANKILEYFI
+356 FCEVANKVYDYFI
-370 KGTDKDLLS
+370 HGTDKELLT

-414 TRAYHESK
+414 TRAYHETK

-440 EFSEKLQAECDKH
+440 EFSEKLQAECEKH
-453 WRTGRQMCEVL
+453 WRSGRQMCEVL

-475 HKGGSEGAGGGEQ
+475 HRGGSEGAGGGEQ
-488 LEPGGDN
+488 ADQRDSDN
-495 RHRIFPIY
+495 D
-503 SELPIMEHCSGVRYI
+503 LPIREHCSGVRYI

-523 GRCQGPRE
+523 GRCQGSRE

-545 MLAKQCGCAQLE
+545 ILAKQCGCAQLE

-562 IFQPSTHN
+562 VFQPSTHN
-570 FRAAQLFSGTK
+570 YRPAQLFSTK
-581 RKDSLSRTN
+581 RKDSFSHADSPL
-590 LSTPQGQT
+590 PQGNT
-598 QPCSLGVE
+598 QACSLGV
-606 NTLND
+606 NNSLND
-611 DITAYE
+611 DIRTPYG
-617 SGAPSPL
+617 SGGQSP
-624 KSDPTEEDVPRLSN
+624 PTSETNEDVPKLSN
-638 KTSLTPSDGHKVVI
+638 KTSLTPSDAHKVVI
-652 EVSDDA
+652 EVSDSDA
-658 ENTKEKSLV
+658 ENAREKSLV

-738 ERGSLWPTINDHGVH
+738 ERGSLWPTIGDHGTH

-764 LNTIRGRKSKSGK
+764 MNTIRGRKSKGGK

-814 KDSGNKVTSSTT
+814 KDSGNKVTSSTA
-826 DMPLYFPCPCRQ
+826 DMPLYFACPCRQ
-838 TQPLIAQL
+838 TKPLIAQL

-880 EEPIK
+880 DEPIK

-900 MGEKGPYLP
+900 MDEKGPYLA
-909 PKEPVPPSHGRLL
+909 PKEPVPTSHGRLL
-922 AGMYGISEVVPEKK
+922 AGMYGISEVLPEKK

>member
-1 MRPQKFTLPIDSSS
+1 MRPQKFTLPIDPGS
-15 FSHTNKKVVIV
+15 FSHANKKVVIV

-50 DLLNEPTVDETSM
+50 DLLNEPNVDETSM

-89 LLSEYDRFVEK
+89 LLTEYDRFVER

-110 AHMRHKYARALLV
+110 AHMRYKYSRALLV

-169 SSIPKDWI
+169 SGIPKDWI

-193 CPIPMALQDADNGG
+193 CPIPMLLQDADNGG

-269 QSCKVSSGGSTS
+269 QSCKVSSGGNTS

-332 EVATKFILIITI
+332 E
-344 IVFMETQIPSLS
+344 IPTLS

-370 KGTDKDLLS
+370 KGIDKELLS

-495 RHRIFPIY
+495 

-531 DPFSLRQANYDYFQ
+531 DPFGLRQANYDYFQ

-590 LSTPQGQT
+590 LSTTPQGQT

-838 TQPLIAQL
+838 AQPLIAQL

-866 QPGPPPCPIFVTGC
+866 QPGPPPSPIFVTGC

>member
-1 MRPQKFTLPIDSSS
+1 MRPRKFKLPCDVDN
-15 FSHTNKKVVIV
+15 FSQPDKKVVIV
-26 SVFGKSQYRM
+26 SVFGKSQYRA
-36 KGCKTDMLSSILQV
+36 KGCKTDMLSSILQLN
-50 DLLNEPTVDETSM
+50 LLDEPEIDQQCW
-63 CEIEGYHNVKD
+63 CEIEGYYNPKE
-74 KTVYLHLRGFLDSHT
+74 KTVYLHLRGFLDAHT
-89 LLSEYDRFVEK
+89 LLTEYDKFTEK
-100 QDCKDFLSVW
+100 QNCKDFLSVW
-110 AHMRHKYARALLV
+110 AHMKDKYARALLV
-123 LFHISHVI
+123 LFHISHVMV
-131 ILTHPTHTF
+131 LTHPTHTF
-140 DYSYIHLFRAMDIV
+140 DYSYVHLFRAMDIV

-160 QLSDVLSSI
+160 QLSDVLSCIHSL
-169 SSIPKDWI
+169 PKDWI

-184 PRVLFYFES
+184 PRVLFYFET
-193 CPIPMALQDADNGG
+193 CPAVFKDPDNET

-250 HNGPTESRDILGY
+250 HTGSTDSKDMLGY
-263 MMKKLI
+263 MAGKLI
-269 QSCKVSSGGSTS
+269 QSCKASSSGTTS
-281 RSLASLDTNLET
+281 KSLTSMDLSNITM
-293 DDTEIE
+293 DDTETE
-299 TRSFKSFLQQHIN
+299 THSFRSFLQQHID
-312 LAFGRG
+312 LAFAKG
-318 FDDNVGRHSVPAYF
+318 FDDNVSRHSIPAHF
-332 EVATKFILIITI
+332 EVPTLNI
-344 IVFMETQIPSLS
+344 
-356 LFCNVANKILEYFI
+356 FCQVANKVFDYFI
-370 KGTDKDLLS
+370 HGTDKELS
-379 LHSLLDTDVKFS
+379 TLHNLLDTDVKFS

-400 RALQTYQENLPQHY
+400 RALQAYQENLPQHY

-453 WRTGRQMCEVL
+453 WRAGRQMCEVL
-464 SLTGNPCTNPI
+464 SLTGHPCTNPV
-475 HKGGSEGAGGGEQ
+475 HRGGSEGAGSREQ
-488 LEPGGDN
+488 TEPREDD
-495 RHRIFPIY
+495 
-503 SELPIMEHCSGVRYI
+503 SELPVREHCSGVRYV

-523 GRCQGPRE
+523 GRVQGSRE
-531 DPFSLRQANYDYFQ
+531 DPFSLRQANHDYFQ

-562 IFQPSTHN
+562 VFQPSTHN
-570 FRAAQLFSGTK
+570 YRAAQLFSATK
-581 RKDSLSRTN
+581 RHDSFSRN
-590 LSTPQGQT
+590 ESPIPQDMQE
-598 QPCSLGVE
+598 CSLGAD
-606 NTLND
+606 TLND
-611 DITAYE
+611 ENTDYG
-617 SGAPSPL
+617 SGGQSQATN
-624 KSDPTEEDVPRLSN
+624 DPIEGNIPRLSN
-638 KTSLTPSDGHKVVI
+638 KTSLTPSDSHKVVI
-652 EVSDDA
+652 EVTESDA
-658 ENTKEKSLV
+658 ENPKDKSLV

-697 VCLGPSSL
+697 ICLGPSSL

-714 QAGVLPTSAF
+714 QIGVFPTSAF

-738 ERGSLWPTINDHGVH
+738 ERNPLWPLMGDHG
-753 GYCPR
+753 GYSSR
-758 GKNFQN
+758 GGKNFQN
-764 LNTIRGRKSKSGK
+764 INAMRGRKSKGGK

-799 SAPDKVLKATGNGIV
+799 SAPDKVLKATGSGIV
-814 KDSGNKVTSSTT
+814 KDSGNKVTSSTA
-826 DMPLYFPCPCRQ
+826 DMPLYFSCPCRQ
-838 TQPLIAQL
+838 TKPLIAQL

-890 YWVLRLPYVY
+890 YWILRLPYVY

>member
-1 MRPQKFTLPIDSSS
+1 MMRPQKFRIPCDARWFT
-15 FSHTNKKVVIV
+15 HTDKKVVIV
-26 SVFGKSQYRM
+26 SVFGKSQYRS
-36 KGCKTDMLSSILQV
+36 KGCKTEMLSSILQV
-50 DLLNEPTVDETSM
+50 GLLDEPEVNEDSM
-63 CEIEGYHNVKD
+63 CEIEGYYDSKGR
-74 KTVYLHLRGFLDSHT
+74 TLYLHLRGLLDTHT
-89 LLSEYDRFVEK
+89 LLAEYDSFAEK

-110 AHMRHKYARALLV
+110 AHMRDKYARALLV

-131 ILTHPTHTF
+131 VLNHPTHIF
-140 DYSYIHLFRAMDIV
+140 DYSYVHLFRAMDIV
-154 RQKISP
+154 RQKVSP
-160 QLSDVLSSI
+160 QLSDVLSCIPSL
-169 SSIPKDWI
+169 PKDWV
-177 SNARPCS
+177 SNVRPCS
-184 PRVLFYFES
+184 PRVLFYFET
-193 CPIPMALQDADNGG
+193 CPMVFQDPDSGA

-250 HNGPTESRDILGY
+250 HTGTTESRDILGY
-263 MMKKLI
+263 MARKLV

-281 RSLASLDTNLET
+281 RSLASQESNLQVDEA
-293 DDTEIE
+293 ELE
-299 TRSFKSFLQQHIN
+299 TRSFKLFLQQHIN
-312 LAFGRG
+312 LAFNRG
-318 FDDNVGRHSVPAYF
+318 FDDNVGRHTVPAYF
-332 EVATKFILIITI
+332 E
-344 IVFMETQIPSLS
+344 IPTLTN
-356 LFCNVANKILEYFI
+356 FCEVANKVYEYFMQ
-370 KGTDKDLLS
+370 GTDKELLT

-414 TRAYHESK
+414 TRAYHETK
-422 LAHAMAVF
+422 LAHAMEVF

-453 WRTGRQMCEVL
+453 WRAGRQMCEVL

-475 HKGGSEGAGGGEQ
+475 HRGGSEGAGGGEQ
-488 LEPGGDN
+488 PEQRDDDN
-495 RHRIFPIY
+495 D
-503 SELPIMEHCSGVRYI
+503 LPIREHCSGVRYI

-523 GRCQGPRE
+523 GRCQGSRE

-557 SIQFP
+557 CIQFP
-562 IFQPSTHN
+562 VFQPSTHN
-570 FRAAQLFSGTK
+570 YRPAQLFPAAK
-581 RKDSLSRTN
+581 RKDSFTRAES
-590 LSTPQGQT
+590 STPQGHT
-598 QPCSLGVE
+598 QACSLGVD
-606 NTLND
+606 TLND
-611 DITAYE
+611 EITAYG
-617 SGAPSPL
+617 SGGQSPPN
-624 KSDPTEEDVPRLSN
+624 SDPTEEDVQRLSN
-638 KTSLTPSDGHKVVI
+638 KTSLTPSEAHKVVI
-652 EVSDDA
+652 EVSDSDA
-658 ENTKEKSLV
+658 ENSKDKSLV

-683 SPAGLLPQFSSWSL
+683 SPVGLLPQFSSWSL
-697 VCLGPSSL
+697 ICLGPSSL

-738 ERGSLWPTINDHGVH
+738 ERGSLWPTVGDHAVQA
-753 GYCPR
+753 YCPR

-764 LNTIRGRKSKSGK
+764 MNTIRGRKSKGGK

-814 KDSGNKVTSSTT
+814 KDSGNKVTSSTA

-838 TQPLIAQL
+838 TKPLIAQL

-866 QPGPPPCPIFVTGC
+866 QPGPAPCPIFVTGC
-880 EEPIK
+880 DEPIK

-900 MGEKGPYLP
+900 MGEKGPYLA
-909 PKEPVPPSHGRLL
+909 PKEPVPTSHGRLL
-922 AGMYGISEVVPEKK
+922 AGMYGKVKRYCHAFALIITFRD

>member
-1 MRPQKFTLPIDSSS
+1 MRPRKFKLPCDVDS
-15 FSHTNKKVVIV
+15 FSETDKKVVIV
-26 SVFGKSQYRM
+26 SVFGKSQYRA
-36 KGCKTDMLSSILQV
+36 KGCKTDMLSSILQLNLLDKPEV
-50 DLLNEPTVDETSM
+50 DQQSW
-63 CEIEGYHNVKD
+63 CEIEGYYNPNE
-74 KTVYLHLRGFLDSHT
+74 KTVYLHLRGFLDAHM
-89 LLSEYDRFVEK
+89 LQAEYDKFTEK

-110 AHMRHKYARALLV
+110 AHMKDKYARALLV
-123 LFHISHVI
+123 LFHISHVMV
-131 ILTHPTHTF
+131 LTHPTHTF
-140 DYSYIHLFRAMDIV
+140 DYSYVHLFRAMDIV

-160 QLSDVLSSI
+160 QLSDVLSCIHSL
-169 SSIPKDWI
+169 PKDWI

-184 PRVLFYFES
+184 PRVLFYFET
-193 CPIPMALQDADNGG
+193 CPAVFQGQPGPDNEA

-250 HNGPTESRDILGY
+250 HTGNTDSKDMLGY
-263 MMKKLI
+263 MARKLV
-269 QSCKVSSGGSTS
+269 QSCKTSSSGTTS
-281 RSLASLDTNLET
+281 KSLTSLDSNSVVV
-293 DDTEIE
+293 DDTEAEIH
-299 TRSFKSFLQQHIN
+299 SFRSFLQQHIN
-312 LAFGRG
+312 LAFARG
-318 FDDNVGRHSVPAYF
+318 FDDNVSRHSVPAHF
-332 EVATKFILIITI
+332 E
-344 IVFMETQIPSLS
+344 IPTLNI
-356 LFCNVANKILEYFI
+356 FCQVANKVFDYFI
-370 KGTDKDLLS
+370 HGTDKELLA
-379 LHSLLDTDVKFS
+379 LHNLLDTDVKFS

-400 RALQTYQENLPQHY
+400 RALQAYQENLPQHY

-422 LAHAMAVF
+422 LAHAMGMF

-453 WRTGRQMCEVL
+453 WRAGRQMCEVL
-464 SLTGNPCTNPI
+464 SLTGHPCTNPV
-475 HKGGSEGAGGGEQ
+475 HRGGSEGAGGGEQ
-488 LEPGGDN
+488 SEPREDD
-495 RHRIFPIY
+495 
-503 SELPIMEHCSGVRYI
+503 SELPVREHCSGVRYV

-523 GRCQGPRE
+523 GRIQGSRE
-531 DPFSLRQANYDYFQ
+531 DPFSLKQANYDYFQ

-557 SIQFP
+557 LVQFP
-562 IFQPSTHN
+562 VFQPSTHN
-570 FRAAQLFSGTK
+570 YRAAQLFPATK
-581 RKDSLSRTN
+581 RHDSFSRN
-590 LSTPQGQT
+590 GSSTPQDT
-598 QPCSLGVE
+598 QACSLGAD
-606 NTLND
+606 TLN
-611 DITAYE
+611 E
-617 SGAPSPL
+617 STDYGSGGQSPTT
-624 KSDPTEEDVPRLSN
+624 SDPIEEDIPRLSS
-638 KTSLTPSDGHKVVI
+638 KTSLTPSDSHKVVI
-652 EVSDDA
+652 EVTDSDA
-658 ENTKEKSLV
+658 ENSKDKSLV

-697 VCLGPSSL
+697 ICLGPSSL

-714 QAGVLPTSAF
+714 QVGVFPTSAF

-738 ERGSLWPTINDHGVH
+738 ERNPLWPLVGDHG
-753 GYCPR
+753 GYSSR
-758 GKNFQN
+758 GGKNFQSMN
-764 LNTIRGRKSKSGK
+764 AIRGRKSKGGK

-799 SAPDKVLKATGNGIV
+799 SAPDKVLKATGSGIV

-838 TQPLIAQL
+838 TKPLIAQL

-885 LSQSA
+885 LSQST
-890 YWVLRLPYVY
+890 YWILRLPYVY

-909 PKEPVPPSHGRLL
+909 PKEPIPPSHGRLL

>member
-1 MRPQKFTLPIDSSS
+1 M
-15 FSHTNKKVVIV
+15 
-26 SVFGKSQYRM
+26 FGKSQYRA
-36 KGCKTDMLSSILQV
+36 KGCKTDMLSSILQLNLLDKPEV
-50 DLLNEPTVDETSM
+50 DQQSW
-63 CEIEGYHNVKD
+63 CEIEGYYNPNE
-74 KTVYLHLRGFLDSHT
+74 KTVYLHLRGFLDAHM
-89 LLSEYDRFVEK
+89 LQAEYDKFTEK

-110 AHMRHKYARALLV
+110 AHMKDKYARALLV
-123 LFHISHVI
+123 LFHISHVMV
-131 ILTHPTHTF
+131 LTHPTHTF
-140 DYSYIHLFRAMDIV
+140 DYSYVHLFRAMDIV

-160 QLSDVLSSI
+160 QLSDVLSCIHSL
-169 SSIPKDWI
+169 PKDWI

-184 PRVLFYFES
+184 PRVLFYFET
-193 CPIPMALQDADNGG
+193 CPAVFQGQPGPDNEA

-250 HNGPTESRDILGY
+250 HTGNTDSKDMLGY
-263 MMKKLI
+263 MARKLV
-269 QSCKVSSGGSTS
+269 QSCKTSSSGTTS
-281 RSLASLDTNLET
+281 KSLTSLDSNSVVV
-293 DDTEIE
+293 DDTEAEIH
-299 TRSFKSFLQQHIN
+299 SFRSFLQQHIN
-312 LAFGRG
+312 LAFARG
-318 FDDNVGRHSVPAYF
+318 FDDNVSRHSVPAHF
-332 EVATKFILIITI
+332 E
-344 IVFMETQIPSLS
+344 IPTLNI
-356 LFCNVANKILEYFI
+356 FCQVANKVFDYFI
-370 KGTDKDLLS
+370 HGTDKELLA
-379 LHSLLDTDVKFS
+379 LHNLLDTDVKFS

-400 RALQTYQENLPQHY
+400 RALQAYQENLPQHY

-422 LAHAMAVF
+422 LAHAMGMF

-453 WRTGRQMCEVL
+453 WRAGRQMCEVL
-464 SLTGNPCTNPI
+464 SLTGHPCTNPV
-475 HKGGSEGAGGGEQ
+475 HRGGSEGAGGGEQ
-488 LEPGGDN
+488 SEPREDD
-495 RHRIFPIY
+495 
-503 SELPIMEHCSGVRYI
+503 SELPVREHCSGVRYV

-523 GRCQGPRE
+523 GRIQGSRE
-531 DPFSLRQANYDYFQ
+531 DPFSLKQANYDYFQ

-557 SIQFP
+557 LVQFP
-562 IFQPSTHN
+562 VFQPSTHN
-570 FRAAQLFSGTK
+570 YRAAQLFPATK
-581 RKDSLSRTN
+581 RHDSFSRN
-590 LSTPQGQT
+590 GSSTPQDT
-598 QPCSLGVE
+598 QACSLGAD
-606 NTLND
+606 TLN
-611 DITAYE
+611 E
-617 SGAPSPL
+617 STDYGSGGQSPTT
-624 KSDPTEEDVPRLSN
+624 SDPIEEDIPRLSS
-638 KTSLTPSDGHKVVI
+638 KTSLTPSDSHKVVI
-652 EVSDDA
+652 EVTDSDA
-658 ENTKEKSLV
+658 ENSKDKSLV

-697 VCLGPSSL
+697 ICLGPSSL

-714 QAGVLPTSAF
+714 QVGVFPTSAF

-738 ERGSLWPTINDHGVH
+738 ERNPLWPLVGDHG
-753 GYCPR
+753 GYSSR
-758 GKNFQN
+758 GGKNFQSMN
-764 LNTIRGRKSKSGK
+764 AIRGRKSKGGK

-799 SAPDKVLKATGNGIV
+799 SAPDKVLKATGSGIV

-838 TQPLIAQL
+838 TKPLIAQL

-885 LSQSA
+885 LSQST
-890 YWVLRLPYVY
+890 YWILRLPYVY

-909 PKEPVPPSHGRLL
+909 PKEPIPPSHGRLL

>member
-1 MRPQKFTLPIDSSS
+1 MQPSKFTLPCDAES
-15 FSHTNKKVVIV
+15 FTQLDEKVVIV
-26 SVFGKSQYRM
+26 SVFGKSQLCT
-36 KGCKTDMLSSILQV
+36 KGCKTDMLSSILQLN
-50 DLLNEPTVDETSM
+50 LLDEAEIDEDSW
-63 CEIEGYHNVKD
+63 CDIEGYYNAKE

-89 LLSEYDRFVEK
+89 LLAEYDKFTEK
-100 QDCKDFLSVW
+100 QECKDFLSVW
-110 AHMRHKYARALLV
+110 AHMRDKYARALLV

-131 ILTHPTHTF
+131 VLTHPTHTF
-140 DYSYIHLFRAMDIV
+140 DYSYVHLFRAMDIV

-169 SSIPKDWI
+169 HSLPKDWI
-177 SNARPCS
+177 ANVRPCS

-193 CPIPMALQDADNGG
+193 CPPIFQDPDGSA

-215 LEDQIYH
+215 LEDQIYQM
-222 VLRKNRIVTNIS
+222 LRKNRIVTNIS

-250 HNGPTESRDILGY
+250 HTGSTESKDMLGY
-263 MMKKLI
+263 MARKLI
-269 QSCKVSSGGSTS
+269 QSCKVSSGGITS
-281 RSLASLDTNLET
+281 RSLASSDSNDVLT
-293 DDTEIE
+293 DADTENE
-299 TRSFKSFLQQHIN
+299 TRSFRLFLQQHID
-312 LAFGRG
+312 LAFVKG
-318 FDDNVGRHSVPAYF
+318 FDDNVSRHSTPAYF
-332 EVATKFILIITI
+332 E
-344 IVFMETQIPSLS
+344 IPTLNI
-356 LFCNVANKILEYFI
+356 FCQVANKVFDYFI
-370 KGTDKDLLS
+370 HNTDKELQQ
-379 LHSLLDTDVKFS
+379 LHNLLDTDVKFS

-400 RALQTYQENLPQHY
+400 RALQAYQENLPQHY

-453 WRTGRQMCEVL
+453 WRAGRQMCEVL
-464 SLTGNPCTNPI
+464 SLTGHPCTNPI
-475 HKGGSEGAGGGEQ
+475 HRGGSEGAGGGEQ
-488 LEPGGDN
+488 TEPRDDD
-495 RHRIFPIY
+495 
-503 SELPIMEHCSGVRYI
+503 SELPVREHCSGVRYV

-523 GRCQGPRE
+523 GRAQGSRE
-531 DPFSLRQANYDYFQ
+531 DPFKLRQANYEFFQ
-545 MLAKQCGCAQLE
+545 QLTKQCGCGQLE

-562 IFQPSTHN
+562 VFQPSTHN
-570 FRAAQLFSGTK
+570 YRAAQLFSATK
-581 RKDSLSRTN
+581 RQDSFSRN
-590 LSTPQGQT
+590 ESSTPQGDT
-598 QPCSLGVE
+598 QACSLGAD
-606 NTLND
+606 TLND
-611 DITAYE
+611 YG
-617 SGAPSPL
+617 SGSQSPAT
-624 KSDPTEEDVPRLSN
+624 SDPIEEDVPRLSN
-638 KTSLTPSDGHKVVI
+638 KTSLTPSDSHKVVI
-652 EVSDDA
+652 EVTDSDA
-658 ENTKEKSLV
+658 ENTRDKSLV

-676 PGMLHTE
+676 PGMLHNE

-705 YSHNLGLQH
+705 YSHNIGLQH
-714 QAGVLPTSAF
+714 QVGMLPTSAF

-738 ERGSLWPTINDHGVH
+738 ERSSLWPAVGDHGAH
-753 GYCPR
+753 GGYGSGQR
-758 GKNFQN
+758 GKSYQN
-764 LNTIRGRKSKSGK
+764 MNSIRGRKSKGGK

-814 KDSGNKVTSSTT
+814 KDSGNKVTSSTV
-826 DMPLYFPCPCRQ
+826 DMPLYFACPCRQ
-838 TQPLIAQL
+838 TKQLIAQL
-846 MRIHVVTPKAPVHV
+846 VRIHVVTPKAPVHV

-866 QPGPPPCPIFVTGC
+866 QPGPSPCPTFVTGC

-909 PKEPVPPSHGRLL
+909 PKEPVPSSHGRLL

>member
-1 MRPQKFTLPIDSSS
+1 MRPRKFRLPFLGDSSI
-15 FSHTNKKVVIV
+15 HADKKVIIV
-26 SVFGKSQYRM
+26 SIFGKSHFFA
-36 KGCKTDMLSSILQV
+36 KGYKTEILSSVLQP
-50 DLLNEPTVDETSM
+50 DLLEEPTLEDETW
-63 CEIEGYHNVKD
+63 CELEGYHNVKERM
-74 KTVYLHLRGFLDSHT
+74 VFLHLRGLLDAYAIVN
-89 LLSEYDRFVEK
+89 EYDRFMEK
-100 QDCKDFLSVW
+100 QEEKDFLSMW
-110 AHMRHKYARALLV
+110 AHMRDRYARALLV
-123 LFHISHVI
+123 LFHMSHVVV
-131 ILTHPTHTF
+131 LTHPVHTF
-140 DYSYIHLFRAMDIV
+140 DYSYIHLFRALELV
-154 RQKISP
+154 RQKTSA
-160 QLSDVLSSI
+160 QLSEILSHI
-169 SSIPKDWI
+169 PNLPKDWI
-177 SNARPCS
+177 ANARPCP

-193 CPIPMALQDADNGG
+193 CPGVFHDPESGA
-207 NIKKLEHS
+207 KVKRLEHS
-215 LEDQIYH
+215 LEDQIYN

-250 HNGPTESRDILGY
+250 HTDSLGSRDTLGRTT
-263 MMKKLI
+263 KQLI
-269 QSCKVSSGGSTS
+269 QSCKIGSGSTAS
-281 RSLASLDTNLET
+281 RSLASLDSNLVH
-293 DDTEIE
+293 DSDTEG
-299 TRSFKSFLQQHIN
+299 RSFGNFLRQHVN
-312 LAFGRG
+312 LAFARG
-318 FDDNVGRHSVPAYF
+318 FDDNVGRHSLPAHF
-332 EVATKFILIITI
+332 E
-344 IVFMETQIPSLS
+344 IPTLS
-356 LFCNVANKILEYFI
+356 LFFEAANKIFNFFVR
-370 KGTDKDLLS
+370 GVDKEVS
-379 LHSLLDTDVKFS
+379 ALHGLLDTDVKFS
-391 KSRCSKVLP
+391 RSRCGKVLP
-400 RALQTYQENLPQHY
+400 RALQTYQDNLPQHY
-414 TRAYHESK
+414 TRAYHENK

-440 EFSEKLQAECDKH
+440 EFSEKLQSECEKH
-453 WRTGRQMCEVL
+453 WRAGRRMCEVL

-488 LEPGGDN
+488 VEPGDED
-495 RHRIFPIY
+495 
-503 SELPIMEHCSGVRYI
+503 SELPVMEHCSGVRYV

-523 GRCQGPRE
+523 GRCQGPRD
-531 DPFSLRQANYDYFQ
+531 DPFSLKQANYDYFQ

-570 FRAAQLFSGTK
+570 FRAAQLFSATR
-581 RKDSLSRTN
+581 RKDSLSRGE
-590 LSTPQGQT
+590 LWTPQGQT
-598 QPCSLGVE
+598 QQACSLGGVGPVS
-606 NTLND
+606 TLHD
-611 DITAYE
+611 DITTYE
-617 SGAPSPL
+617 SGEQSQPT
-624 KSDPTEEDVPRLSN
+624 SDPTVEDEKASPTLSEA
-638 KTSLTPSDGHKVVI
+638 HKVVI
-652 EVSDDA
+652 RVSDADTD
-658 ENTKEKSLV
+658 NKEKPLV

-683 SPAGLLPQFSSWSL
+683 SPSGLLPRFSSWSL

-714 QAGVLPTSAF
+714 QAGVLATSAF

-738 ERGSLWPTINDHGVH
+738 ERGSLWPTMGEHNTH
-753 GYCPR
+753 GYCAR
-758 GKNFQN
+758 GKSFQN
-764 LNTIRGRKSKSGK
+764 ANTVRGRKSKGGK

-814 KDSGNKVTSSTT
+814 KDSGNKVTSSTA

-838 TQPLIAQL
+838 PKPLMAQL

-900 MGEKGPYLP
+900 MGDKGPYLP
-909 PKEPVPPSHGRLL
+909 PKDPVPITHGRLL

>member
-1 MRPQKFTLPIDSSS
+1 MRPQKFQLPCNADR
-15 FSHTNKKVVIV
+15 FPCTDKKVVIV
-26 SVFGKSQYRM
+26 SVFGKSQYRS
-36 KGCKTDMLSSILQV
+36 KGCKTSMLSSILQV
-50 DLLNEPTVDETSM
+50 DLLDEPQVDQDTFS
-63 CEIEGYHNVKD
+63 EIEGYYDTKD
-74 KTVYLHLRGFLDSHT
+74 KTIYLHLRGLLDTHS
-89 LLSEYDRFVEK
+89 LLTEYNRFAEK

-110 AHMRHKYARALLV
+110 AHMRDKYARALLV

-131 ILTHPTHTF
+131 VLVHPTHTF
-140 DYSYIHLFRAMDIV
+140 DYSYVHLFRAMDIV
-154 RQKISP
+154 RQKVSP
-160 QLSDVLSSI
+160 QLSDVLSCIYSL
-169 SSIPKDWI
+169 PKDWVA
-177 SNARPCS
+177 NVRPCS
-184 PRVLFYFES
+184 PRVLFYFET
-193 CPIPMALQDADNGG
+193 CPTVFQDSASGT
-207 NIKKLEHS
+207 NIKRLEHS

-250 HNGPTESRDILGY
+250 HTGTTESRDILGY
-263 MMKKLI
+263 MAKKLI
-269 QSCKVSSGGSTS
+269 QSCKASSGGSTS
-281 RSLASLDTNLET
+281 RSLASQDSNIPIDDQET
-293 DDTEIE
+293 E
-299 TRSFKSFLQQHIN
+299 TRSFRLFLQQHIN
-312 LAFGRG
+312 LAFARG

-332 EVATKFILIITI
+332 E
-344 IVFMETQIPSLS
+344 IPTAGI
-356 LFCNVANKILEYFI
+356 FYEVANKVYDYFMH
-370 KGTDKDLLS
+370 GTDKELLT

-414 TRAYHESK
+414 TRAYHETK

-440 EFSEKLQAECDKH
+440 EFSEKLQAECEKH
-453 WRTGRQMCEVL
+453 WRSGRQMCEVL

-475 HKGGSEGAGGGEQ
+475 HRGGSEGAGGGEQ
-488 LEPGGDN
+488 PEARDN
-495 RHRIFPIY
+495 DND
-503 SELPIMEHCSGVRYI
+503 LPIREHCSGVRYI

-523 GRCQGPRE
+523 GRCQGSRE
-531 DPFSLRQANYDYFQ
+531 DPFSLRQANYEYFQ

-557 SIQFP
+557 NIQFP
-562 IFQPSTHN
+562 VFQPSTHN
-570 FRAAQLFSGTK
+570 YRPAQLLSITK
-581 RKDSLSRTN
+581 RKDSFCHAESP
-590 LSTPQGQT
+590 TPRGNT
-598 QPCSLGVE
+598 QACSLGV
-606 NTLND
+606 NTLNVSD
-611 DITAYE
+611 DNRTPYG
-617 SGAPSPL
+617 SGGQFQQISEPN
-624 KSDPTEEDVPRLSN
+624 EDGPKLS
-638 KTSLTPSDGHKVVI
+638 KTSLTPSDAHKVVI
-652 EVSDDA
+652 EVSDSDA
-658 ENTKEKSLV
+658 DNKEKSLV

-738 ERGSLWPTINDHGVH
+738 ERGSLWPTISDHGAH

-764 LNTIRGRKSKSGK
+764 MNTIRGRKSKGGK

-814 KDSGNKVTSSTT
+814 KDSGNKVTSSTA

-838 TQPLIAQL
+838 TKPLIAQL

-880 EEPIK
+880 DEPIK

-900 MGEKGPYLP
+900 MDEKGPYLA
-909 PKEPVPPSHGRLL
+909 PKEPVPTSQGRLL

>member
-1 MRPQKFTLPIDSSS
+1 MRPRKFKLPCDVDS
-15 FSHTNKKVVIV
+15 FSETDKKVVIV
-26 SVFGKSQYRM
+26 SVFGKSQYRA
-36 KGCKTDMLSSILQV
+36 KGCKTDMLSSILQLNLLDKPEV
-50 DLLNEPTVDETSM
+50 DQQSW
-63 CEIEGYHNVKD
+63 CEIEGYYNPNE
-74 KTVYLHLRGFLDSHT
+74 KTVYLHLRGFLDAHM
-89 LLSEYDRFVEK
+89 LQAEYDKFTEK

-110 AHMRHKYARALLV
+110 AHMKDKYARALLV
-123 LFHISHVI
+123 LFHISHVMV
-131 ILTHPTHTF
+131 LTHPTHTF
-140 DYSYIHLFRAMDIV
+140 DYSYVHLFRAMDIV

-160 QLSDVLSSI
+160 QLSDVLSCIHSL
-169 SSIPKDWI
+169 PKDWI

-184 PRVLFYFES
+184 PRVLFYFET
-193 CPIPMALQDADNGG
+193 CPAVFQGQPGPDNEA

-250 HNGPTESRDILGY
+250 HTGNTDSKDMLGY
-263 MMKKLI
+263 MARKLV
-269 QSCKVSSGGSTS
+269 QSCKTSSSGTTS
-281 RSLASLDTNLET
+281 KSLTSLDSNSVVV
-293 DDTEIE
+293 DDTEAEIH
-299 TRSFKSFLQQHIN
+299 SFRSFLQQHIN
-312 LAFGRG
+312 LAFARG
-318 FDDNVGRHSVPAYF
+318 FDDNVSRHSVPAHF
-332 EVATKFILIITI
+332 E
-344 IVFMETQIPSLS
+344 IPTLNI
-356 LFCNVANKILEYFI
+356 FCQVANKVFDYFI
-370 KGTDKDLLS
+370 HGTDKELLA
-379 LHSLLDTDVKFS
+379 LHNLLDTDVKFS

-400 RALQTYQENLPQHY
+400 RALQAYQENLPQHY

-422 LAHAMAVF
+422 LAHAMGMF

-453 WRTGRQMCEVL
+453 WRAGRQMCEVL
-464 SLTGNPCTNPI
+464 SLTGHPCTNPV
-475 HKGGSEGAGGGEQ
+475 HRGGSEGAGGGEQ
-488 LEPGGDN
+488 SEPREDD
-495 RHRIFPIY
+495 
-503 SELPIMEHCSGVRYI
+503 SELPVREHCSGVRYV

-523 GRCQGPRE
+523 GRIQGSRE
-531 DPFSLRQANYDYFQ
+531 DPFSLKQANYDYFQ

-557 SIQFP
+557 LVQFP
-562 IFQPSTHN
+562 VFQPSTHN
-570 FRAAQLFSGTK
+570 YRAAQLFPATK
-581 RKDSLSRTN
+581 RHDSFSRN
-590 LSTPQGQT
+590 GSSTPQDT
-598 QPCSLGVE
+598 QACSLGAD
-606 NTLND
+606 TLN
-611 DITAYE
+611 E
-617 SGAPSPL
+617 STDYGSGGQSPTT
-624 KSDPTEEDVPRLSN
+624 SDPIEEDIPRLSS
-638 KTSLTPSDGHKVVI
+638 KTSLTPSDSHKVVI
-652 EVSDDA
+652 EVTDSDA
-658 ENTKEKSLV
+658 ENSKGVSSLLKYEPKHLTGNLYGCMRFTDKSLV

-697 VCLGPSSL
+697 ICLGPSSL

-714 QAGVLPTSAF
+714 QVGVFPTSAF

-738 ERGSLWPTINDHGVH
+738 ERNPLWPLVGDHG
-753 GYCPR
+753 GYSSR
-758 GKNFQN
+758 GGKNFQSMN
-764 LNTIRGRKSKSGK
+764 AIRGRKSKGGK

-799 SAPDKVLKATGNGIV
+799 SAPDKVLKATGSGIV

-838 TQPLIAQL
+838 TKPLIAQL

-885 LSQSA
+885 LSQST
-890 YWVLRLPYVY
+890 YWILRLPYVY

-909 PKEPVPPSHGRLL
+909 PKEPIPPSHGRLL